1 MKPLL
6 ILLSFCTFAYGFLLP
21 GYLTLKDPQPDPDQ
35 IEVHRKR
42 ESPPEEVQAVMNILM
57 RQLLTKR
64 FQQAMPFPWQ
74 DLPKLNTGVFTPE
87 AWLRTNVL

>member
-6 ILLSFCTFAYGFLLP
+6 IVLSFCTFAYGFLLP

-35 IEVHRKR
+35 KEEAHSKG
-42 ESPPEEVQAVMNILM
+42 PPEEVQAVMNILI
-57 RQLLTKR
+57 RKLLTKR

>member
-6 ILLSFCTFAYGFLLP
+6 FVLSFCTLAYGLLLP

-35 IEVHRKR
+35 TEAHRKG
-42 ESPPEEVQAVMNILM
+42 PPEEVQAVMNILI
-57 RQLLTKR
+57 RKLLTKR